1 LFSGLF
7 SLPVAPADG
16 AAVARQASAAVC
28 QQASAAE
35 FQPSATAFESFIA
48 GSENALLR
56 SLASAV
62 THRDLPY
69 NPIVLYGAAG
79 TGKSS
84 VASGLVSLRR
94 QQFDFSEVIQTTGV
108 DLARALAHAVDTA
121 SVGDLRARHRRCDIL
136 LVDDVH
142 RLAGKAAAQEF
153 LVGTLD
159 ALTHRGSLV
168 IVTLRQSPVATAR
181 LSPQLVS
188 RLMAGV
194 VVGLALPGPLARREL
209 VRQAATRMRLPLSEA
224 EVSRLACSGPASR
237 DPFLPNPF
245 ITAARL
251 RQSVLR
257 LAAEGELGDSRV
269 IAKSPRTEPSRVK
282 SVCRQAAIAV
292 AKHFGLTLGELKSKS
307 RRQVVADARGL
318 AMYVSRQLT
327 GASYAEIGR
336 QFGNRDHTTVLHAF
350 QKFAAASDRDRS
362 MRQLIEELAT
372 QIAGCPDVCEE
383 VV

>member
-1 LFSGLF
+1 MT
-7 SLPVAPADG
+7 
-16 AAVARQASAAVC
+16 R
-28 QQASAAE
+28 
-35 FQPSATAFESFIA
+35 
-48 GSENALLR
+48 
-56 SLASAV
+56 
-62 THRDLPY
+62 HDLPY
-69 NPIVLYGAAG
+69 NPIVLYGAMG

-84 VASGLVSLRR
+84 VASSLASLRR
-94 QQFDFSEVIQTTGV
+94 QQFDFSEVIETTGV

-188 RLMAGV
+188 RLMSGV

-209 VRQAATRMRLPLSEA
+209 VRQTAARTGLPLSDA
-224 EVSRLACSGPASR
+224 EVSCLACCGPTSR
-237 DPFLPNPF
+237 DPFF
-245 ITAARL
+245 TAARL

-257 LAAEGELGDSRV
+257 LAAEGELGNSRS
-269 IAKSPRTEPSRVK
+269 ALSRSTLSRSTLASPRAEPARIK
-282 SVCRQAAIAV
+282 SVCRQAAVVV
-292 AKHFGLTLGELKSKS
+292 AKHFGLTLGELKGKS
-307 RRQVVADARGL
+307 RRQAVADARGL
-318 AMYVSRQLT
+318 AMYVSRQLS

-350 QKFAAASDRDRS
+350 QKFAAASDQDRS
-362 MRQLIEELAT
+362 LRQLIEELAA
-372 QIAGCPDVCEE
+372 QIVCEE